1 MKIKAKYL
9 LPVLSILG
17 FIFASYTVV
26 SSNQPMPV
34 SEAVVK
40 PATAPFK
47 TYIAG
52 SGLVEAQTRNIAV
65 GTPLSGIVTQL
76 PVKVGENVK
85 AGALLFALDDRE
97 ATAELAVKR
106 ADLEQARAQLQ
117 IAQAGLQDAQSLRRL
132 AAAVTDKRAI
142 SSEELLRRGN
152 AESVAKA
159 QLAGAVATVAQAEAA
174 VAGAQTTLERL
185 RVRAPVDGQVLQ
197 VNIRPG
203 EFAQAGGQN
212 TDLLV
217 LGNLEQLHVRV
228 DIDEND
234 AWRFDPRG
242 KAVAYLRGN
251 RDFKVALQLA
261 YVEPFVV
268 PKKSLTGDSSERVDT
283 RVLQVLYSFD
293 RKLLPVYVGQ
303 QMDVFIEAQNGEGAS
318 L

>member
-1 MKIKAKYL
+1 MKLHYL
-9 LPVLSILG
+9 LPILAAGG
-17 FIFASYTVV
+17 FVFASYTVV
-26 SSNQPMPV
+26 SSNKAMPV
-34 SEAVVK
+34 AEAVTQ
-40 PATAPFK
+40 PATTPFA

-52 SGLVEAQTRNIAV
+52 SGIIEAETRNIAI
-65 GTPLSGIVTQL
+65 GTPLSGIVIL
-76 PVKVGENVK
+76 LAVKVGETVK

-97 ATAELAVKR
+97 AKAELALR
-106 ADLEQARAQLQ
+106 QADLGKARAELA
-117 IAQAGLQDAQSLRRL
+117 IAQASLQDAQSLQRL
-132 AAAVTDKRAI
+132 AATITDKRAI

-152 AESVAKA
+152 AVSVAKA
-159 QLAGAVATVAQAEAA
+159 QLFGAQAAVRQAEAT
-174 VAGAQTTLERL
+174 VSSVLTTLERL
-185 RVRAPVDGQVLQ
+185 QVRAPVDGQVLQ
-197 VNIRPG
+197 ANIRPG
-203 EFAQAGGQN
+203 EFAQAGAQN
-212 TDLLV
+212 QDLLV
-217 LGNLEQLHVRV
+217 LGNMDRLHVRV

-251 RDFKVALQLA
+251 RDFKVDLQLA

-303 QMDVFIEAQNGEGAS
+303 QMDVFIEARNGEGAE